1 MFWFNIWNVYY
12 RFGIYSRSYI
22 WKTTKWWGTTK
33 KEKELKPE
41 GVKNKY
47 IDHVEAERLGDLAR
61 ERERDRLQFEMF
73 EDPTMN
79 WSGHR

>member
-1 MFWFNIWNVYY
+1 M
-12 RFGIYSRSYI
+12 
-22 WKTTKWWGTTK
+22 T
-33 KEKELKPE
+33 KEKKTPAYSNQAE

-47 IDHVEAERLGDLAR
+47 IDHVEAERLADLAR

-73 EDPTMN
+73 DDPTMN

>member
-1 MFWFNIWNVYY
+1 M
-12 RFGIYSRSYI
+12 
-22 WKTTKWWGTTK
+22 T
-33 KEKELKPE
+33 KEKETKPE

-61 ERERDRLQFEMF
+61 ERERDRRQMEMF
-73 EDPTMN
+73 DDPWEN

>member
-1 MFWFNIWNVYY
+1 M
-12 RFGIYSRSYI
+12 
-22 WKTTKWWGTTK
+22 T
-33 KEKELKPE
+33 KEKETKPE

-47 IDHVEAERLGDLAR
+47 IDPVAAARLSDLAR

-79 WSGHR
+79 WSGRR

>member
-1 MFWFNIWNVYY
+1 M
-12 RFGIYSRSYI
+12 
-22 WKTTKWWGTTK
+22 K

-79 WSGHR
+79 WSGKRQTLWECFVTRTSVE